1 MDEFPVIDLLDI
13 WYTPGPGE
21 RDGIMRIG
29 CMGVRMLGASF
40 ERRQSL

>member
-29 CMGVRMLGASF
+29 RMGVRMLGASF